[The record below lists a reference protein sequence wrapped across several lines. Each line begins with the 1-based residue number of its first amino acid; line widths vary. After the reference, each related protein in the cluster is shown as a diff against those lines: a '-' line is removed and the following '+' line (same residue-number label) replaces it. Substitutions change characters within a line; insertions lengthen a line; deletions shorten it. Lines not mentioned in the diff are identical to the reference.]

1 MIKIRKIALLSTI
14 LMGMSFMTPS
24 QAANQE
30 QEPPLRMAP
39 DRSQLIDML
48 SDEQLL
54 RKIKPFDESS
64 ADKLKKAQLETQKI
78 KETAPHDPEMLYRII
93 PVNHKDPVK
102 KQVGKEIYLSPD
114 YTSTI
119 MFMDRDGK
127 KWPIKNYTLS
137 LGEKV
142 IHSVIDTGT
151 IIFQPRQ
158 QFAKGNLVVMLKGS
172 DMPVTMTVRV
182 SPEKVDFQTKVRI
195 DDFGP
200 YSKPEFSGGDG
211 SSYST
216 NNLSSM
222 AKFTKSDML
231 LLLQGYK
238 PDDTYKVKSVNDNN
252 LQVWAKDK
260 LMFVRTE
267 DEMISPNLV
276 NNENN
281 KVSDVNGTKVYVIPY
296 TPSLV
301 LLRQGRYV
309 ELNVK

>member
-14 LMGMSFMTPS
+14 LVGASFMMPLN
-24 QAANQE
+24 AANE
-30 QEPPLRMAP
+30 DQEPPLRMSP
-39 DRSQLIDML
+39 DRSKLIDML
-48 SDEQLL
+48 SNEQLL
-54 RKIKPFDESS
+54 KKVQPFDESS
-64 ADKLKKAQLETQKI
+64 AKEMKDAQLTTQKI
-78 KETAPHDPEMLYRII
+78 KETAPHDPEMLYRIVPI
-93 PVNHKDPVK
+93 NHKEPIER
-102 KQVGKEIYLSPD
+102 QIGKEIYLSAD

-158 QFAKGNLVVMLKGS
+158 QFGKGNLVVMLKEN
-172 DMPVTMTVRV
+172 DMPVTMTVLV

-200 YSKPEFSGGDG
+200 YSQPSFSGGG
-211 SSYST
+211 VGSYST
-216 NNLSSM
+216 NDLSGMSN
-222 AKFTKSDML
+222 FTKKDML
-231 LLLQGYK
+231 LLLQGYVPNESYELK
-238 PDDTYKVKSVNDNN
+238 NVNDDNV
-252 LQVWAKDK
+252 QVWAKDK
-260 LMFVRTE
+260 LMFVRSE
-267 DEMISPNLV
+267 DEMISPRLV

-281 KVSDVNGTKVYVIPY
+281 KVSDVNGTKIYVIPY

-301 LLRQGRYV
+301 LLRQGRYI
-309 ELNVK
+309 ELNIK